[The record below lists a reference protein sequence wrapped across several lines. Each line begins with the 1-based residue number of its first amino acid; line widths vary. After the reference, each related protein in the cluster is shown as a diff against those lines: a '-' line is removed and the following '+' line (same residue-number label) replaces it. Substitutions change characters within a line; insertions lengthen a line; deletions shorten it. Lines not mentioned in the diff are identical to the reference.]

1 MNSAVIKYNKIS
13 GTSEGG
19 FSGASITLQ
28 EDIVAM
34 VAAVKRK
41 APTPPAGAPYK
52 PKPKPGPPTPDGKPK
67 KMPPFAKHFKSST
80 ETGYVTYK
88 VGDSKPWDNTT
99 WYFCDCPNHRDR
111 IKWHTHSAADCHTRT
126 VWIERKASGGSIGN
140 ASDVKDEDVTTD
152 NDSAPTNAA
161 ADITGLLALA
171 MNMVG
176 DNAIARDLI
185 ADALNAVHD
194 V

>member
-1 MNSAVIKYNKIS
+1 
-13 GTSEGG
+13 
-19 FSGASITLQ
+19 
-28 EDIVAM
+28 M
-34 VAAVKRK
+34 VAAIKRK

-52 PKPKPGPPTPDGKPK
+52 AKPKPGSPKPGPPTADSKPK

-80 ETGYVTYK
+80 ETGSVNYK

-99 WYFCDCPNHRDR
+99 WYFCDCPNHRDC
-111 IKWHTHSAADCHTRT
+111 IKWHTHSAADCRTRA
-126 VWIERKASGGSIGN
+126 VWLERKASDGPVGN
-140 ASDVKDEDVTTD
+140 AADVNDEDIATD
-152 NDSAPTNAA
+152 NYSAPTDASA
-161 ADITGLLALA
+161 EITGLLASA